1 MPRSKDTE
9 RKGRPHVSN
18 RLELQGCP
26 RKCWRS
32 AARDSSEEFTHRPG
46 HENVTYAWDGSQ
58 LILQADNEFD
68 SNGLKLVDE
77 FSDAISACI
86 KDEFDGHIIGV

>member
-1 MPRSKDTE
+1 MCRIVLSC
-9 RKGRPHVSN
+9 KGV
-18 RLELQGCP
+18 LENVGAA
-26 RKCWRS
+26 

-77 FSDAISACI
+77 LSDAISACI